1 MKNVKLSILA
11 LIAFAGLSSCNND
24 DDATV
29 VNPEEV
35 ITTLTAEFS
44 PVGGGEVVTLTSRDL
59 DADGPNEP
67 VLTVEGDF
75 VTGTT
80 YLGTVSFLNETE
92 TPAENVSEEILTEGA
107 EHQIFFQQDGLGAF
121 TYTDADVNQRPIGLT
136 FSFVA
141 SNAPATGLLTI
152 TLRHEPVKDAEGVA
166 DGDITNAGG
175 ESEAMATFEV
185 SVVAP

>member
-11 LIAFAGLSSCNND
+11 LIALTGLNSCNND
-24 DDATV
+24 DDATI

-35 ITTLTAEFS
+35 ITTLTATFE
-44 PVGGGEVVTLTSRDL
+44 PVAGGETVVLTSRDL
-59 DADGPNEP
+59 DGDGPEAP
-67 VLTVEGDF
+67 IISVLGNFT
-75 VTGTT
+75 TGAS
-80 YLGTVSFLNETE
+80 YSGTVSFLNETE
-92 TPAENVSEEILTEGA
+92 TPAENVSEEILTEGD
-107 EHQIFFQQDGLGAF
+107 EHQIFFQQDDLGTF

-141 SNAPATGLLTI
+141 STTPQTGLLTI
-152 TLRHEPVKDAEGVA
+152 TLRHEPNKAAAGVA